1 MVKTN
6 TKISHMHIERQ
17 QEQSKSAHQLKVEK
31 HWKEAL
37 SFDNDEFKKQT
48 GVDVYA
54 IKDF

>member
-1 MVKTN
+1 
-6 TKISHMHIERQ
+6 MHIERQ